1 LNILDVHV
9 RRIIAFLA
17 ACLSGVLLGGVVYSA
32 RPDIFRTGLSAP
44 ASDAAAI
51 ASERERLLQD
61 ELSKLAQISSSASC
75 DEIAPLLPAQTDA
88 AKTDAAKTDAAKT
101 DPARFDA
108 GNLGQPTAARPIELE
123 RSDAVEARL
132 EDAVVM
138 VVAPAKQGMSIGT
151 GFFISPTLIVTNR
164 HVIAELS
171 GPVAYVLRQNSARP
185 ISAALRVA
193 TSAPGASDQF
203 APDFAVLE
211 LTTPET
217 VRPLSITN
225 TVARL
230 DHVIAAGFPNLAM
243 TTDAAYQD
251 LIAGHAKQTPTII
264 MTEGRVAAVHTTSSG
279 LQVLPHT
286 AQILPGDS
294 GGPLV
299 DACGRLVG
307 VNTFDLNSGA
317 NTVYYAQKSDALL
330 AFLAAKNLPANTD
343 NTPCQANVD
352 GRAP

>member
-1 LNILDVHV
+1 V
-9 RRIIAFLA
+9 RRILGFLA
-17 ACLSGVLLGGVVYSA
+17 ACLLGVFVGVLVFSTRSDL
-32 RPDIFRTGLSAP
+32 FRTGLSSLAG
-44 ASDAAAI
+44 DAAAI
-51 ASERERLLQD
+51 ASERVLLLQD
-61 ELSKLAQISSSASC
+61 ELSKLSQISSSASC

-88 AKTDAAKTDAAKT
+88 PKPDAAKF
-101 DPARFDA
+101 DPGKLA
-108 GNLGQPTAARPIELE
+108 QPTAARPIEVE

-132 EDAVVM
+132 EEAVVM
-138 VVAPAKQGMSIGT
+138 VVAPAKQGTSIGT

-171 GPVAYVLRQNSARP
+171 GPTAFVLRQNGARP

-211 LTTPET
+211 LSTPET

-225 TVARL
+225 SVARL

-251 LIAGHAKQTPTII
+251 LIAGRAKQTPTII

-330 AFLAAKNLPANTD
+330 AFLAAKNLPANID
-343 NTPCQANVD
+343 NTPCQANID
-352 GRAP
+352 KRAP